1 MKKKEKK
8 SYQIKLLDND
18 QNKSLREIV
27 FESIRNAIVEGQ
39 LLPGERLME
48 VQLARELGVSRTPV
62 REAIRKL
69 ELEGWVKMETRKGA
83 YVTPLSIRDFVEMMQ
98 IRGAL
103 EALVAK
109 LSAENATQADIDLMH
124 ESNNKF
130 KEAAKNNDI
139 AGIVEHDIEFHE
151 ALYQS
156 SGTAHLIKMLHS
168 IREQLKRIRVEYVQ
182 TIDDKVPL
190 IGQHES
196 IIEYIEKHMPLEAQQ
211 VAEKHISIT
220 EKEMLDIM
228 IQDENY

>member
-69 ELEGWVKMETRKGA
+69 ELEGLVKMETRKGA

-130 KEAAKNNDI
+130 KEAAQNNDI

-156 SGTAHLIKMLHS
+156 SGNAHLIKMLHS